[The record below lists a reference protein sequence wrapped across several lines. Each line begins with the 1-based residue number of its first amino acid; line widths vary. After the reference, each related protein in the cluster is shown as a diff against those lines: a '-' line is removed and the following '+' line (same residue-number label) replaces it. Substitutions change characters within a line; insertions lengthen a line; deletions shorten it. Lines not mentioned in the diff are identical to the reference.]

1 MIEIKDETE
10 KVILVGVALSD
21 QDDTKES
28 LEELKDLVSTAG
40 AETAGML
47 IQNREQQHPAT
58 YVGKGKIEELKNMGN
73 SKNTLVL
80 LDYALSLPDRRLFAK
95 KIKASFSDKIFAVID
110 RVLLMFLVNNYSVQF
125 INQILMSVMIRKNRF

>member
-40 AETAGML
+40 ALPCLRVKQAKL
-47 IQNREQQHPAT
+47 VFRCRLLL
-58 YVGKGKIEELKNMGN
+58 LKEM
-73 SKNTLVL
+73 
-80 LDYALSLPDRRLFAK
+80 Y
-95 KIKASFSDKIFAVID
+95 
-110 RVLLMFLVNNYSVQF
+110 
-125 INQILMSVMIRKNRF
+125 

>member
-40 AETAGML
+40 AETAGTGSSS
-47 IQNREQQHPAT
+47 IRQ
-58 YVGKGKIEELKNMGN
+58 
-73 SKNTLVL
+73 
-80 LDYALSLPDRRLFAK
+80 
-95 KIKASFSDKIFAVID
+95 
-110 RVLLMFLVNNYSVQF
+110 
-125 INQILMSVMIRKNRF
+125 LMSGRER

>member
-58 YVGKGKIEELKNMGN
+58 YVGKGKIEELKNRQCIKRLGN
-73 SKNTLVL
+73 FEDVKN
-80 LDYALSLPDRRLFAK
+80 
-95 KIKASFSDKIFAVID
+95 VID
-110 RVLLMFLVNNYSVQF
+110 FF
-125 INQILMSVMIRKNRF
+125 IRPESEFITGQIIYLGGVF

>member
-58 YVGKGKIEELKNMGN
+58 YVGKGKIEELKNRDC
-73 SKNTLVL
+73 V
-80 LDYALSLPDRRLFAK
+80 
-95 KIKASFSDKIFAVID
+95 
-110 RVLLMFLVNNYSVQF
+110 
-125 INQILMSVMIRKNRF
+125 

>member
-47 IQNREQQHPAT
+47 IQTGNSSIRQLMSERER
-58 YVGKGKIEELKNMGN
+58 LKN
-73 SKNTLVL
+73 
-80 LDYALSLPDRRLFAK
+80 
-95 KIKASFSDKIFAVID
+95 
-110 RVLLMFLVNNYSVQF
+110 
-125 INQILMSVMIRKNRF
+125 

>member
-58 YVGKGKIEELKNMGN
+58 YVGKGKIEELKNIGN

-80 LDYALSLPDRRLFAK
+80 LEKYDLGIACDR
-95 KIKASFSDKIFAVID
+95 DCV
-110 RVLLMFLVNNYSVQF
+110 
-125 INQILMSVMIRKNRF
+125 

>member
-1 MIEIKDETE
+1 MKQ
-10 KVILVGVALSD
+10 KKCILVGVALSD

-58 YVGKGKIEELKNMGN
+58 DVGKGKIEELKNMIWE
-73 SKNTLVL
+73 L
-80 LDYALSLPDRRLFAK
+80 ACDR
-95 KIKASFSDKIFAVID
+95 DCV
-110 RVLLMFLVNNYSVQF
+110 
-125 INQILMSVMIRKNRF
+125 